1 MSSLVLTVALTA
13 VAASA
18 VPVEPEWSIPARP
31 TAAEARARA
40 AELSEAADKAGPTL
54 AAVDHRLE
62 AANLLL
68 GGPLAPIA
76 SRRFLEIPLE
86 ADAAEARAIVDS
98 ARQQLERAAE
108 TLSRLAS
115 DTDSGSP
122 AMPRSELAPRNERL
136 EAIRA
141 FSRAAQ
147 VIWGGS
153 DASEA
158 DQAEAAR
165 QALFDLA
172 IVMEDRFLDVASTAR
187 LWRAYLFSHRGETS
201 RALDLLPSP
210 LEDPTG
216 NPSIALYTRLLRCRL
231 IARETH
237 SYPAVVAETL
247 GMESRLPDW
256 FPDAGQASAARRT
269 VAFVRRG
276 FLRAWGAELHSAAK
290 VDRANWCTA
299 AVERI
304 DAEHFTAPGGLELLP
319 LDWAAPPFA
328 DEAKAPPAPVP
339 ADETGAP
346 PVPED
351 GHPDE
356 EDADDLIQPADS
368 NGVGDE

>member
-18 VPVEPEWSIPARP
+18 VPVDPEWSIPARP
-31 TAAEARARA
+31 TVAEARAKS
-40 AELSEAADKAGPTL
+40 AELSEAAEKAGPTL
-54 AAVDHRLE
+54 AAVDLRLE

-68 GGPLAPIA
+68 AGPLAPIA

-98 ARQQLERAAE
+98 ARQQLEHAAE
-108 TLSRLAS
+108 TLTRLAS
-115 DTDSGSP
+115 DTDADSP
-122 AMPRSELAPRNERL
+122 AMPRSELALRNERL
-136 EAIRA
+136 EAVRA
-141 FSRAAQ
+141 FSRAAE

-172 IVMEDRFLDVASTAR
+172 IIMEHRFLDVASTAR

-210 LEDPTG
+210 LEAPVG

-247 GMESRLPDW
+247 GMDSRLPDW
-256 FPDAGQASAARRT
+256 FSDAGQASAARRT

-290 VDRANWCTA
+290 VERGNWCTA

-304 DAEHFTAPGGLELLP
+304 DAAHFSTPDGLELLP
-319 LDWAAPPFA
+319 LDWAAPPLA
-328 DEAKAPPAPVP
+328 EEAKAAPAPADDAGPPA
-339 ADETGAP
+339 A
-346 PVPED
+346 PED
-351 GHPDE
+351 SHADE